1 MARRK
6 KELLDLL
13 KRKKQVARTPRPPA
27 VKPVSTP
34 PRGSQKKPESSP
46 FAFIIDHPVWH
57 WVSAAAALIFSVLL
71 LDWLF
76 SDCQG
81 VVQQKEVPSVITTP
95 DGQAPGSSFSITA
108 GTYSSSD
115 PERATTVALAARA
128 TLDPDGDGF
137 PSVRLLQP
145 LEYPDILEIHVGSA
159 SSEEELEGLLNQ
171 VKQITM
177 PGQTEPEFRHSAYI
191 GRGYQVQ

>member
-1 MARRK
+1 M
-6 KELLDLL
+6 
-13 KRKKQVARTPRPPA
+13 
-27 VKPVSTP
+27 
-34 PRGSQKKPESSP
+34 
-46 FAFIIDHPVWH
+46 
-57 WVSAAAALIFSVLL
+57 
-71 LDWLF
+71 
-76 SDCQG
+76 
-81 VVQQKEVPSVITTP
+81 
-95 DGQAPGSSFSITA
+95 
-108 GTYSSSD
+108 
-115 PERATTVALAARA
+115 ALAARA
-128 TLDPDGDGF
+128 KLDRDGDGF

>member
-13 KRKKQVARTPRPPA
+13 KRKKKVARTPRPPA

-34 PRGSQKKPESSP
+34 RGSQKKSESSP
-46 FAFIIDHPVWH
+46 FASLKDHPVWH
-57 WVSAAAALIFSVLL
+57 WVPAAAALVFSVLL

-81 VVQQKEVPSVITTP
+81 VVQKRDESSVATTP
-95 DGQAPGSSFSITA
+95 DGGASVSSFSITA

-115 PERATTVALAARA
+115 PERATDVALAARA
-128 TLDPDGDGF
+128 KLDPDGDGF